1 MPNKTVTLRD
11 VAARARV
18 SSTTASVVL
27 GDRGPEFRIAS
38 ETIER
43 VRAAAEQLGYRSP
56 GGRRRRNRT
65 ALWSVF
71 VPSDV
76 DVLPARTFLDG
87 VSAFLEERQI
97 AVTCALVVFERGHL
111 RDKLRWMSPDVLGGA
126 VLVGLDD
133 EDVAFVESGDVE
145 IPVVLYNRTA
155 RNVPSV
161 MVDELGVGHMAATH
175 FLARGIDRFVVAGPT
190 LITSATSLRLAGF
203 SGALVAAGDALRPEI
218 SLERVVVGDD
228 QALDMDRLVAASERR
243 GVFVLTDTLLPAV
256 MASLESAGADVP
268 ASTEV
273 IAYGNGVISGL
284 LHPSVTTATVPMH
297 AMGKECAATL
307 DRAVRQ
313 PGPSRDARR
322 VFQAEMVFRDSSPA
336 VP

>member
-27 GDRGPEFRIAS
+27 GDRGPEFRIAAD
-38 ETIER
+38 TIAR
-43 VRAAAEQLGYRSP
+43 VRAAAEHLGYQAS
-56 GGRRRRNRT
+56 GGRRHRNRT

-87 VSAFLEERQI
+87 VSAYLEERQI

-111 RDKLRWMSPDVLGGA
+111 RDKLRWMSPEVLGGA

-133 EDVAFVESGDVE
+133 DDVAFVEGGDVQ

-155 RNVPSV
+155 RNAPSV

-175 FLARGIDRFVVAGPT
+175 FLARGIDRFVVAGPK
-190 LITSATSLRLAGF
+190 LVTSATSLRLAGF
-203 SGALVAAGDALRPEI
+203 SGALVAAGGAFRPDTL
-218 SLERVVVGDD
+218 LERIIVGDD
-228 QALDMDRLVAASERR
+228 QTLDTDRLVAASGRR
-243 GVFVLTDTLLPAV
+243 GVFVLTDTVLPAV
-256 MASLESAGADVP
+256 MAALDSVGTDVP

-273 IAYGNGVISGL
+273 ISYGNGAISGL
-284 LHPSVTTATVPMH
+284 LRPSVTTATVPMH
-297 AMGKECAATL
+297 AMGEECAATL

-313 PGPSRDARR
+313 PRASWDARR
-322 VFQAEMVFRDSSPA
+322 VFQAEMVIRDSSPA